1 MKKKLSIFALTLAF
15 LLSLVSPAF
24 AVSDPATIDPVA
36 VGKSASQLYLS
47 ESELTF
53 SAGDLIELQVLP
65 TELAKPL
72 GWEVSEINF
81 SEDGILTVLADDDL
95 EVIAY
100 REEQAFA
107 TETTTP
113 EHYADT
119 HTNPADLV
127 EEGLSIFLKANRSG
141 TCKIEVSLENPLYDG
156 PVELTIIA
164 QSLDQQVTD
173 FVNRT
178 SQVLTRPIAPHP
190 NLPTPPLKPDTPTEE
205 PPVSDPTPPVEIDPP
220 TTNPIEPPDDSQEVP
235 GEDTEAP
242 PAEPDNPDDNKPE
255 DKPSRPGGSSP
266 SRPSRPSTPTPP
278 DGPDTPDTPDPDPGP
293 DEPDNPDNPDPN
305 PNPDPEPEPDPDPE
319 PDEPLVFDTSEW
331 KFDEATLS
339 VVYDGEEHQPVL
351 NGVPEEVTM
360 TATGAATDAGTYEY
374 TVSFEVPEGYEPVA
388 DMTVEYEITP
398 ATITVSQQYDFATG
412 KVKPALTGLVDADIQ
427 VSTQVNGKDTD
438 AFDASTTGSH
448 MASTT
453 VTIDGDKQHNYVL
466 DSDLTTTTVYNVKSN
481 TPWCD
486 VELESSEENGQIVVK
501 IKLNN
506 LKIEQV
512 QKSNSKVTLGMKVH
526 HDTSKL
532 RYSSDAAG
540 YWGNGFAMSD
550 YYWVLGT
557 YEAYPG
563 RPLPADTL
571 VLALYY
577 DLIDP
582 EDKQDLLFS
591 IDHIE
596 LVPNIVGADD
606 VMNFKY
612 TVGDV
617 SFVVNPSKLNTEDI
631 FIDRN
636 PIEDTTYRGKDDDT
650 VTKDDHYD
658 RLEQY
663 IKDNFDLPESDD
675 SEDSGDSGNNSDGNG
690 ADVNLD
696 DANQPANPDVD
707 DSNDQNNPGTT
718 DQPSVDNPGDS
729 AQPDDTNTP
738 NDTTPDNAD
747 DPAQDNPSQSS
758 PIIQD
763 DVLDQ
768 SNSNAA
774 GGEANNGF
782 NHDTNGNTG
791 NLTNSGNS
799 IDDANKSDSDVA

>member
-24 AVSDPATIDPVA
+24 AVSNPATIDPVT

-47 ESELTF
+47 GSELTF
-53 SAGDLIELQVLP
+53 STGDLIELQVLP

-81 SEDGILTVLADDDL
+81 SEDGILTVLADDDP

-100 REEQAFA
+100 REEQASA

-113 EHYADT
+113 EHHADT

-141 TCKIEVSLENPLYDG
+141 TCKIEVSLENPLYDS

-205 PPVSDPTPPVEIDPP
+205 PTVSDPTPPVEIDPP

-235 GEDTEAP
+235 GEDTEVP
-242 PAEPDNPDDNKPE
+242 PAEPDDPDDNKPE

-278 DGPDTPDTPDPDPGP
+278 DGPDTPDT
-293 DEPDNPDNPDPN
+293 
-305 PNPDPEPEPDPDPE
+305 PDPDPE

-412 KVKPALTGLVDADIQ
+412 KVKPVLTGLVDADIQ

-448 MASTT
+448 TASTT
-453 VTIDGDKQHNYVL
+453 VTIDEDKQHNYVL

-540 YWGNGFAMSD
+540 YWGNDFAMSD

-563 RPLPADTL
+563 RPLPSDTL

-577 DLIDP
+577 DLINP

-650 VTKDDHYD
+650 ATKDDHYD

-675 SEDSGDSGNNSDGNG
+675 SEDSGDSDNNSDNNG
-690 ADVNLD
+690 ADVNPD
-696 DANQPANPDVD
+696 DTNQPANPGLD
-707 DSNDQNNPGTT
+707 DSNDQNNPDTT
-718 DQPSVDNPGDS
+718 DQPSVDSPGDS
-729 AQPDDTNTP
+729 AQPDDANTP

-763 DVLDQ
+763 GMLDQ

-782 NHDTNGNTG
+782 NHDANGDTG
-791 NLTNSGNS
+791 NFTNSGNN